1 MRKRRQEPT
10 VSMTDATSK
19 TVKREDKLSFSVDR
33 FASDGLVDQLV
44 ASMRRAVDKG
54 ELKPGEVLPGMREIA
69 ERLGVSLR
77 VPREAVG
84 RLMKEGLLSARRG
97 CGTVVSG
104 KTGVVRSRRVLVL
117 HQESDGSYYL
127 NRIFETVCKR
137 LSLAG
142 MTVIREVVPYLVRGE
157 KAMCGVRGLLERE
170 SFDCAL
176 VMLYEDDYFALLDQ
190 FGIPYVACAL
200 RPKRY
205 PGAEGLI
212 LNSLR
217 TAAKDF
223 AADCLKKRVRRVLQ
237 ISHIL
242 DVLNLEEVFR
252 STDVAVETLRVPVKS
267 WEVDHTVEIQKRT
280 WKLLGRRLDRGDW
293 PDVIF
298 LCDDV
303 VARGGL
309 LALYERNIRF
319 PEDVGLVVW
328 SNRGNDVLSFRRLT
342 AMEMDVPQIG
352 ERMAEEF
359 LRFVQT
365 GRFAKGLT
373 FGPDYVRGESF

>member
-1 MRKRRQEPT
+1 MNRTTIMAGRKEN
-10 VSMTDATSK
+10 
-19 TVKREDKLSFSVDR
+19 KLPFALDR
-33 FASDGLVDQLV
+33 FASEGLVDQLV
-44 ASMRRAVDKG
+44 GSIRRAIEKG
-54 ELKPGEVLPGMREIA
+54 ELKPGDVLPGMREIA

-84 RLMKEGLLSARRG
+84 RLVKEGLLCARRG
-97 CGTVVSG
+97 VGTVVCG
-104 KTGVVRSRRVLVL
+104 KTDVVRTRRVLVL

-127 NRIFETVCKR
+127 NRIFETVCMR
-137 LSLAG
+137 LSQAG
-142 MTVIREVVPYLVRGE
+142 MTVVREVVPYLARGE

-170 SFDCAL
+170 RFDCAL
-176 VMLYEDDYFALLDQ
+176 VMLYEDDYFALLER

-223 AADCLKKRVRRVLQ
+223 AADCLKKKVRRILQ
-237 ISHIL
+237 VSYIF

-252 STDVAVETLRVPVKS
+252 STDVAVETLCVPVKS
-267 WEVDHTVEIQKRT
+267 WDANHTVVTQERT
-280 WKLLGRRLDRGDW
+280 REALGKRLDRGDW
-293 PDVIF
+293 PDVVF
-298 LCDDV
+298 LCDDI

-309 LALYERNIRF
+309 LAFYERNIRF

-328 SNRGNDVLSFRRLT
+328 SNRGNDVLSFKRLT

-352 ERMAEEF
+352 ERMADEF
-359 LRFVQT
+359 LRFVRT
-365 GRFAKGLT
+365 GRFPKGLT
-373 FGPDYVRGESF
+373 FGPSYVRGESF